1 MSHFGLNDV
10 IVELKKQIMVTLFS
24 LLIKSCNNTFKLI
37 VKFNVITVT
46 TTVDM
51 YANHKIY

>member
-10 IVELKKQIMVTLFS
+10 IVELKKQIVVTLFS